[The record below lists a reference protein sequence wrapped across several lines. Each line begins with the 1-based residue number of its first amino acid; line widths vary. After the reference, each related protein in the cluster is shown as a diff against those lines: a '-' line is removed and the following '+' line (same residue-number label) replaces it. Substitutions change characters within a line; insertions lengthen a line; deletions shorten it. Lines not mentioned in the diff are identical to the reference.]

1 MPFYQLYT
9 PTDIQKK
16 AEFTEMYESVTT
28 RAMTFDVGS
37 ILSGRLFKLPLL
49 PSELLNDKVD
59 IIIVITIGLDNSIQ
73 SEDSDPKFFISDGEN
88 GVGFEIREEPSAHRC
103 RGIQAVMGDKLTS
116 MSSFVGSAHNSTFL
130 SEQFILTLKPSQGF
144 GSCYS
149 AIDSGLI
156 SPVGYKRE
164 MSLNKGLFLEVY
176 REDTHEKYVFNYI
189 LVEIHEN

>member
-9 PTDIQKK
+9 PTDIQNK

-37 ILSGRLFKLPLL
+37 TLSGRLFKLPLL
-49 PSELLNDKVD
+49 PRDLLDAKAD
-59 IIIVITIGLDNSIQ
+59 IVVVITIGLDNSIR
-73 SEDSDPKFFISDGEN
+73 SGDSDPKFFLSDGEN

-103 RGIQAVMGDKLTS
+103 RGIQAAMGERLSS
-116 MSSFVGSAHNSTFL
+116 MNSFVGSAHNSTFL
-130 SEQFILTLKPSQGF
+130 PEQFVLTLKPSQGY
-144 GSCYS
+144 GSCYN

-156 SPVGYKRE
+156 SPVGFKRE
-164 MSLNKGLFLEVY
+164 MSLDKGLSLEVY
-176 REDTHEKYVFNYI
+176 REDTHEKYIFNYI

>member
-9 PTDIQKK
+9 PVDIQNK
-16 AEFTEMYESVTT
+16 AEFTETYESVTT
-28 RAMTFDVGS
+28 RAITFDVGS
-37 ILSGRLFKLPLL
+37 TISGRLFKLPLL
-49 PSELLNDKVD
+49 PSDLLSAKAD
-59 IIIVITIGLDNSIQ
+59 IVVVLTIGLDNSIR
-73 SEDSDPKFFISDGEN
+73 SEDNDPKFFISDGEN

-116 MSSFVGSAHNSTFL
+116 MSSFVGSAHNSSFL
-130 SEQFILTLKPSQGF
+130 PEQFVLTLKPSQGF

-164 MSLNKGLFLEVY
+164 MSLDQGLFLEVY
-176 REDTHEKYVFNYI
+176 REDTHEKYIFNYI
-189 LVEIHEN
+189 MVEIHEN